1 MQCWFF
7 VWAPPRHPKPKR
19 TQTEASKT
27 DASIKTDASGK
38 RVHSQES
45 KVKSHKI

>member
-38 RVHSQES
+38 RGALTG
-45 KVKSHKI
+45 VKGKKS